1 MKRLATL
8 VLLLAVLLTGVQCN
22 PLKKV
27 EASAYPIGYTELQN
41 YCVLKAMIPKNV
53 MRLVI
58 DDQETFNRYFDAAAE
73 TGGRNNQPTRVDFGR
88 QYVLAVVLPETNRA
102 TTVIPGEI
110 SQVDNTVVFNY
121 MVRKGHK
128 QNYKVVPF
136 AAVAI
141 DKPESAAQF
150 EFYFKQTN

>member
-1 MKRLATL
+1 MKRLASL
-8 VLLLAVLLTGVQCN
+8 VLLLTVLLTGVQCN
-22 PLKKV
+22 SLKKV
-27 EASAYPIGYTELQN
+27 EESAYPIGYIELRN
-41 YCVLKAMIPKNV
+41 YFVLNTMIPKKAI
-53 MRLVI
+53 RLVI
-58 DDQETFNRYFDAAAE
+58 DDQATFDRYFEA
-73 TGGRNNQPTRVDFGR
+73 GPVMGLNGQPTHVDFGK

-128 QNYKVVPF
+128 QSYQVVPF

-141 DKPESAAQF
+141 DRPESAAQF
-150 EFYFKQTN
+150 EFYFQQTN

>member
-1 MKRLATL
+1 MNRLATL
-8 VLLLAVLLTGVQCN
+8 VLLLVVLLTGVQCN

-41 YCVLKAMIPKNV
+41 YFVLNTMIPKNV
-53 MRLVI
+53 TRLVI
-58 DDQETFNRYFDAAAE
+58 DDQETFDRYFGAAAVM
-73 TGGRNNQPTRVDFGR
+73 GRNGQPTRVNFGK

-121 MVRKGHK
+121 MVRKGQK
-128 QNYKVVPF
+128 QSYKVVPF